1 MECFRS
7 FDLQKIAL
15 HFNEDISGRD
25 DEREIMTSM
34 DSPQLASS
42 EPSAQSGSSSHTH
55 SLEMQ
60 CIVVLH

>member
-15 HFNEDISGRD
+15 HFSKDISGRD
-25 DEREIMTSM
+25 DEREVMTST